1 MNPIDEQ
8 ATHVT
13 GRLGR
18 LSRRAALAGAG
29 GMAAMLAACARPGA
43 AGGGAEKA
51 NYKFTFV
58 NHVTTN
64 TFFTATQYGASDACD
79 LLGCSYRW
87 TGSQNSN
94 VSEMVRAVQTAI
106 NDKVDGI
113 AVCLVDATAFNG
125 PVAQAIAAGIP
136 VVAYNADAGPS
147 SKNAR
152 MAYIGQELFT
162 SGQLMGRRI
171 VDSVPAGGHV
181 ALFIATPGSLNLQ
194 PRIDGAID
202 AIKKSGK
209 GITYDQVA
217 SGALVPQEHAAVE
230 SYYLGHRNVAGMF
243 AVDGGTTE
251 GVGLAS
257 KKYGLAAK
265 KVATGG
271 YDLLPGSLEAIQSG
285 DLGFAID
292 QQPYLQGYF
301 PVVQLYLYKKSG
313 TLMSPV
319 ETDTGLKFV
328 TKETV
333 APYLAAGSR
342 FEGKS

>member
-1 MNPIDEQ
+1 MHPTAETPRNDTMN
-8 ATHVT
+8 A
-13 GRLGR
+13 GRI
-18 LSRRAALAGAG
+18 SRRAALTGATG
-29 GMAAMLAACARPGA
+29 LAVTLAACNTSGA
-43 AGGGAEKA
+43 ASGDAKA
-51 NYKFTFV
+51 NYKFAFV

-64 TFFTATQYGASDACD
+64 SFFTATQYGASDACD

-87 TGSQNSN
+87 TGSQTSN

-125 PVAQAIAAGIP
+125 PVAAAIAAGIP
-136 VVAYNADAGPS
+136 VVAYNADAGPT

-152 MAYIGQELFT
+152 MAYIGQELFA
-162 SGQLMGRRI
+162 SGELMGKRI
-171 VDSVPAGGHV
+171 IDAVPAGGHV

-217 SGALVPQEHAAVE
+217 SGALVPQEHSAVE
-230 SYYLGHRNVAGMF
+230 SYYLGHRNVSGMF

-251 GVGLAS
+251 GIGLTS

-271 YDLLPGSLEAIQSG
+271 YDLLPGSLSAIQNG

-292 QQPYLQGYF
+292 QQPYLQGYV
-301 PVVQLYLYKKSG
+301 PVIQLYLYKKSG
-313 TLMSPV
+313 TLMSPCD
-319 ETDTGLKFV
+319 TDTGLKFV

>member
-1 MNPIDEQ
+1 
-8 ATHVT
+8 
-13 GRLGR
+13 
-18 LSRRAALAGAG
+18 
-29 GMAAMLAACARPGA
+29 
-43 AGGGAEKA
+43 
-51 NYKFTFV
+51 
-58 NHVTTN
+58 
-64 TFFTATQYGASDACD
+64 
-79 LLGCSYRW
+79 
-87 TGSQNSN
+87 
-94 VSEMVRAVQTAI
+94 MVRAVQTAI

-113 AVCLVDATAFNG
+113 AVCLVDATAFNA

-136 VVAYNADAGPS
+136 VVAYNADAGPT
-147 SKNAR
+147 SKNTR
-152 MAYIGQELFT
+152 MAYIGQELFA
-162 SGQLMGRRI
+162 SGQLMGKRI

-202 AIKKSGK
+202 SIKKSGK
-209 GITYDQVA
+209 GITFDQVA
-217 SGALVPQEHAAVE
+217 SGALVPQEHSAVE
-230 SYYLGHRNVAGMF
+230 SYYLGHRNVNGMF

-251 GVGLAS
+251 GVGLTS

-271 YDLLPGSLEAIQSG
+271 YDLLPGSLTAIQSG

-292 QQPYLQGYF
+292 QQPYLQGYV

-328 TKETV
+328 TKDTV

>member
-1 MNPIDEQ
+1 MR
-8 ATHVT
+8 AGGLT
-13 GRLGR
+13 
-18 LSRRAALAGAG
+18 RRTALAGATG
-29 GMAAMLAACARPGA
+29 LAAALAACNKSSATGDA
-43 AGGGAEKA
+43 KA
-51 NYKFTFV
+51 NYKFAFV

-64 TFFTATQYGASDACD
+64 SFFTATQYGASDACD
-79 LLGCSYRW
+79 LLGCTYRW
-87 TGSQNSN
+87 TGSQSSN

-113 AVCLVDATAFNG
+113 AVCLVDATAFNA

-136 VVAYNADAGPS
+136 VVAYNADAGPT
-147 SKNAR
+147 SKNTR
-152 MAYIGQELFT
+152 MAYIGQELFA
-162 SGQLMGRRI
+162 SGQLMGKRI
-171 VDSVPAGGHV
+171 VEAVSAGGHV

-217 SGALVPQEHAAVE
+217 SGALVPQEHSAVE

-251 GVGLAS
+251 GVGLTS

-292 QQPYLQGYF
+292 QQPYLQGYY
-301 PVVQLYLYKKSG
+301 PVLQLYLYKKSG

-328 TKETV
+328 TKDTV